1 MKKLILLLTALL
13 LCVLPLLNGLCEAV
27 DATPAPAEEPAG
39 EEVVVTVTAD
49 PNEVVMTVNGSPV
62 TRGTLDNYYQNV
74 YSYYS
79 SYNYDVSGEETINF
93 LMAVAMNSAISYELM
108 NQKAVELGITL
119 SDDEIASIT
128 AAATDEWDQIVDM
141 FVEYYVSLPEDAT
154 DADKEAARG
163 DATQM
168 LESMGYTL
176 DSMIAEAVQEA
187 QYDKV
192 QETVTADV
200 TVTDEEVQAVWDAR
214 VAEDEAAYSQDIA
227 SYEKASYYGTETLY
241 TPEGYRGVLQILLEV
256 DATLLDNYTALS
268 AAYEEQQAAGD
279 DAEATD
285 GAEVDPDAAPA
296 EPVTA
301 EQVQAAYDAILD
313 SVADKVDAIN
323 GRLANGEAFTDLI
336 PEYNI
341 DPGMEME
348 ENLRDG
354 YKVHRDSIIYDPAF
368 VQAAFSVDE
377 IGDVSAPYVGVY
389 GVYMVMY
396 LRDVPAGAAPATEE
410 ALAAVRT
417 ELLSERQSA
426 RFNEAMDQWVAEST
440 IEVNEE
446 FLPVW
451 ATLQGLLNQNAEE

>member
-13 LCVLPLLNGLCEAV
+13 LCVLPLLSGLCEAV

-79 SYNYDVSGEETINF
+79 SYGYDVSGEETINF
-93 LMAVAMNSAISYELM
+93 LKAVAMNSAISYELM

-119 SDDEIASIT
+119 SDDEIAAIT
-128 AAATDEWDQIVDM
+128 ATATEEWDQTVDM
-141 FVEYYVSLPEDAT
+141 FIEYYVGLPEDAT

-163 DATQM
+163 DAAQM

-192 QETVTADV
+192 QEAVTADV
-200 TVTDEEVQAVWDAR
+200 TVTDEEVQAAWDAR
-214 VAEDEAAYSQDIA
+214 VAEDEATYGQDVA
-227 SYEKASYYGTETLY
+227 NYEMSTYYGMESLY

-256 DATLLDNYTALS
+256 DSTLLDEYTALS

-279 DAEATD
+279 DAAENTEAAD
-285 GAEVDPDAAPA
+285 ADAAPA

-417 ELLSERQSA
+417 ELLGERQSA